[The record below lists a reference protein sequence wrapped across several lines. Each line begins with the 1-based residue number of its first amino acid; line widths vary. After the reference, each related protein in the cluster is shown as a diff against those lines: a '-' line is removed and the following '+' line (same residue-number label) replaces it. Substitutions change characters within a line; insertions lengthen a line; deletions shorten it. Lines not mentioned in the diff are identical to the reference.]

1 MCKWFL
7 NIKQKVFGLNFFE
20 NNLAFEKLLTS
31 NTPLGVSSDFTKVG
45 LNRKLRLTLSV
56 STLLLYVSISNE
68 NVAFFFDILHQ
79 ITWKYRLLYVLHMLG
94 SSVVCSSVV
103 AWFVPVKHWISAIFA
118 GKKYSIVS
126 YILGKIGVNEKTF
139 CGESKTDY
147 WRDVLVLKFRKTKWR
162 LLSLFLIVPKQ
173 ISLSSLQLKE
183 I

>member
-1 MCKWFL
+1 MRSYSHRTLHSAFHL
-7 NIKQKVFGLNFFE
+7 ISQKLVLIENFDWPCF
-20 NNLAFEKLLTS
+20 
-31 NTPLGVSSDFTKVG
+31 
-45 LNRKLRLTLSV
+45 

-79 ITWKYRLLYVLHMLG
+79 ITWKYRLLYVLHMLRFI
-94 SSVVCSSVV
+94 CSLFICS
-103 AWFVPVKHWISAIFA
+103 WFVPVKHWISAIFA

-126 YILGKIGVNEKTF
+126 YILDKIGVNEKTF

-173 ISLSSLQLKE
+173 ISLSWLQLKE

>member
-1 MCKWFL
+1 MYKWFL
-7 NIKQKVFGLNFFE
+7 NIKQKVFGLSFFG
-20 NNLAFEKLLTS
+20 NNLAFEKLFAS

-45 LNRKLRLTLSV
+45 LNRKLRLTLFFYPTSLRLDIEWKCCFLFWYFT
-56 STLLLYVSISNE
+56 SNHLKIPTALCIAYVRFI
-68 NVAFFFDILHQ
+68 
-79 ITWKYRLLYVLHMLG
+79 
-94 SSVVCSSVV
+94 CSLFICS
-103 AWFVPVKHWISAIFA
+103 WFVPVKHWISAIFA

-126 YILGKIGVNEKTF
+126 YILDKIGVNEKTF

-173 ISLSSLQLKE
+173 ISLSWLQLKE